1 MSRIGWLASGIAVW
15 LCVLVAPVAAQQVR
29 GTVLDATAGV
39 PVSSVRVELEG
50 AGVWRVTTT
59 GWHGG
64 FTFGGVPSG
73 AYRLRFTR
81 VGYAPRVVADVPA
94 TSGRDSIVVRLLA
107 LGTPLDPVIVSA
119 SRSEETALD
128 APTAATVVGR
138 REIEE
143 APTVSPLQHVEQVPG
158 VNAAEKGLIQQ
169 TFSARGVSTVNSGAL
184 LLLQDYRY
192 AALPSYAFNVP
203 YMIPATNEDI
213 DRIEVIS
220 GPASALYGPG
230 APSGVVQVLTRSPL
244 DAPGGAVTLTG
255 GTRSVLG
262 GSFRYAAVLGHTL
275 GVKLSGELLRGHD
288 WPYTD
293 PIETKN
299 RADSIAAGADSAT
312 LRVARRDSTVERL
325 AGDLRV
331 DWRPD
336 VRTDVVLSGGIVDAV
351 HAIDL
356 TPAFGAVQG
365 EDWRNGYVQLRGRR
379 DRLFANVVY
388 DWQNAGNTY
397 FLQTGAPVVDSSR
410 VLVTQVQHGTSLG
423 GVDLLYGVDGR
434 WTDPRTGGKI
444 DGANEANDQ
453 VAELGAYLSA
463 EAPVGERLRLIGA
476 LRVDHHNRLNDV
488 VLSPRAAIVFKPS
501 PTQALRLTYNR
512 AFTSPDAN
520 DLFLDLPV
528 GQFPIL
534 DGVGYTVRGVG
545 VPKDGFTFR
554 HDCNGGLCM
563 RSPFYQFGMADL
575 PADVTLLWP
584 LAVVAADTLY
594 HVDLSGI
601 PAPTAADIG
610 TRLALLDINSQAFV
624 PIDPSDVT
632 DIEGE
637 GRTITNVVELGYKG
651 QVTPRL
657 AAGVSVWVNRVR
669 DVAGPY
675 VTATPNAFLDRDML
689 YNYLVPYV
697 GADTAALLADT
708 LSKIPAGT
716 VSPTESL
723 HPTDILLV
731 NKRGGAYTL
740 WGSDVELRFTLSDR
754 FAVSASYS
762 WTSNDTLPDV
772 QPVGTVYLNAPR
784 NKGTF
789 ALTYR
794 EERLGLTAA
803 VRGRMVAAFT
813 MNNGISYTGRVASY
827 GVVDATVG
835 LQLPGAL
842 GAGLTVTVQ
851 NVFDNQHQ
859 EMVGAPPIGR
869 LLLTRLRAGF

>member
-1 MSRIGWLASGIAVW
+1 MARIGWLAAALAVC
-15 LCVLVAPVAAQQVR
+15 LCVLATVAAAQQVR
-29 GTVLDATAGV
+29 GTVLDSTAGV
-39 PVSSVRVELEG
+39 PLSSVRVELEG
-50 AGVWRVTTT
+50 GGVRRVTTT
-59 GWHGG
+59 GWHGS
-64 FTFGGVPSG
+64 FVFGGVPSG
-73 AYRLRFTR
+73 VYRLRLTR
-81 VGYAPRVVADVPA
+81 VGYAPRVLEAVPA
-94 TSGRDSIVVRLLA
+94 TSGRDSVVVRILA

-128 APTAATVVGR
+128 APTAATVVSR

-143 APTVSPLQHVEQVPG
+143 APTASPLQQVERVPG

-169 TFSARGVSTVNSGAL
+169 TFSARGANTVNSGAL

-203 YMIPATNEDI
+203 YMMPATNEDI
-213 DRIEVIS
+213 ERIEVIS

-255 GTRSVLG
+255 GTRSVVG

-275 GVKLSGELLRGHD
+275 GAKLSGELLRGRD
-288 WPYTD
+288 WPYAD
-293 PIETKN
+293 PVEVKA
-299 RADSIAAGADSAT
+299 REDSIAAGADSTT
-312 LRVARRDSTVERL
+312 LRVARRDATVERL

-336 VRTDVVLSGGIVDAV
+336 VRTDVVLSGGIVDAL
-351 HAIDL
+351 HAIDQ

-365 EDWRNGYVQLRGRR
+365 RDWRNGYVQLRGRR
-379 DRLFANVVY
+379 DRLSANVVY

-397 FLQTGAPVVDSSR
+397 FLQTGQPVVDRSR
-410 VLVTQVQHGTSLG
+410 VFVTQLQHGASLG
-423 GVDLLYGVDGR
+423 GVDMLYGLDGR
-434 WTDPRTGGKI
+434 WTDPRTDSTI
-444 DGANEANDQ
+444 DGVNESNDR

-463 EAPVGERLRLIGA
+463 EAPIGPRFRLIGA

-488 VLSPRAAIVFKPS
+488 VLSPRAAVVFKPS

-520 DLFLDLPV
+520 DLFLDYK
-528 GQFPIL
+528 FT
-534 DGVGYTVRGVG
+534 GVTFGPYAYNVYGVG

-554 HDCNGGLCM
+554 RDCGGGLCM
-563 RSPFYQFGMADL
+563 RSPFYQAGTADL
-575 PADVTLLWP
+575 PTDATLLWS
-584 LAVVAADTLY
+584 VATQLFSTLSS
-594 HVDLSGI
+594 V
-601 PAPTAADIG
+601 PAPTSADVA
-610 TRLALLDINSQAFV
+610 THLALLDINSGAFV
-624 PIDPSDVT
+624 PIDPAAVT

-651 QVTPRL
+651 QVATRCE
-657 AAGVSVWVNRVR
+657 AGVSVWVNRVR

-689 YNYLVPYV
+689 YGYLLPYLVDP
-697 GADTAALLADT
+697 DTAAYYANLL
-708 LSKIPAGT
+708 SSIPAGT
-716 VSPTESL
+716 VSPTESH
-723 HPTDILLV
+723 HPTDILVV

-740 WGSDVELRFTLSDR
+740 WGSDLDLSVTLSDR

-762 WTSNDTLPDV
+762 WTSNDTVPNV
-772 QPVGTVYLNAPR
+772 QQVGTVYLNVPR

-789 ALTYR
+789 AVTYR
-794 EERLGLTAA
+794 EERLGFTAA

-813 MNNGISYTGRVASY
+813 MNNGVSYTGRVASY
-827 GVVDATVG
+827 GVVDATLGVR
-835 LQLPGAL
+835 LPGAL

-851 NVFDNQHQ
+851 NLFDDRHQ

-869 LLLTRLRAGF
+869 LLLTRLRLGF